1 MEEYNKQRDQP
12 QNLQDAADK
21 TKNPPRK
28 RFEMNERVR
37 QIILQII
44 QNKMALYKPP
54 PPPPQQQ
61 QQQQPQQSDLALKSI
76 YINQFFEA
84 ELIPLWPKNWMQK
97 SVLNS
102 LYNIKYCNQ
111 QVSQMNSPSPNSS
124 LSQQFQNKTPVT
136 PTPAQTQ
143 TATSAQPSQNRTS
156 SVTSSQSLQN
166 RPSPNV
172 PSQNKQQQNTSAPIA
187 NSLPNKQ
194 MSINIQQSQNK
205 PQPSISPLNTQQ
217 NQVDYNLSNKY

>member
-1 MEEYNKQRDQP
+1 MEEYNKQKDQP
-12 QNLQDAADK
+12 QNLQEAADK

-28 RFEMNERVR
+28 RFEMNEHVR

-54 PPPPQQQ
+54 PPQ

-136 PTPAQTQ
+136 QTPTQTQ
-143 TATSAQPSQNRTS
+143 TATSAQSSQNRTS

-205 PQPSISPLNTQQ
+205 PQSSISPLNTQQ
-217 NQVDYNLSNKY
+217 NQVLSNKY